1 MDWLNAIL
9 RLVVGVF
16 AVPPVD
22 LHPLVGLTVLSVIVG
37 IFMLWVFGKVS
48 DQDRILAT
56 KKLVQAYLLELRLYG
71 DDPGLIWKSQTALI
85 RANFRYMGLMLKPAV
100 YLTIPIVIL
109 LFHLDAF
116 YGMKP
121 LPVGE
126 SAVVTVQVNGAVTP
140 DTPAPKLQAP
150 AGVRVETP
158 AVRAVEPGQFSWR
171 IRPEQAVSG
180 ALRFDWGENGSWE
193 KSIAAGDELQ
203 LLSVRRVGTWYETV
217 WNPGEDR
224 IEAASVAWVEI
235 LYPAATIEWAGID
248 LHWLIWFLVLS
259 IAPAYLLKDY
269 FGVTL

>member
-9 RLVVGVF
+9 RVVIGGV
-16 AVPPVD
+16 ATTPAD
-22 LHPLVGLTVLSVIVG
+22 LHPLVGLTLLSVAVG
-37 IFMLWVFGKVS
+37 LLMLWVFGKVS
-48 DQDRILAT
+48 NQDRILAT

-71 DDPGLIWKSQTALI
+71 DDPGLIWKSQSALI
-85 RANFRYMGLMLKPAV
+85 LANFRYMGLMLMPAV
-100 YLTIPIVIL
+100 YLTIPVVIL

-140 DTPAPKLQAP
+140 DTPPPTLQP
-150 AGVRVETP
+150 PPGVRVETP

-180 ALRFDWGENGSWE
+180 ALRFDWGKNGSWE
-193 KSIAAGDELQ
+193 KSIAAGEERQ
-203 LLSVRRVGTWYETV
+203 LLSVRRVGTWYETA
-217 WNPGEDR
+217 WNPAEDR
-224 IEAASVAWVEI
+224 IDAPSVAWVEI

-259 IAPAYLLKDY
+259 IVPAYLLKDY
-269 FGVTL
+269 FGVAL

>member
-1 MDWLNAIL
+1 MDWFNAIL
-9 RLVVGVF
+9 RTLVGGV
-16 AVPPVD
+16 ATTPAD
-22 LHPLVGLTVLSVIVG
+22 LHPLVGLTVLSVAVG
-37 IFMLWVFGKVS
+37 IVMLWVFGKVS

-71 DDPGLIWKSQTALI
+71 DDPGLIWKSQSALI
-85 RANFRYMGLMLKPAV
+85 LANFRYMGLMLMPAV
-100 YLTIPIVIL
+100 YLTIPVVIL

-140 DTPAPKLQAP
+140 DTPPPTLQP
-150 AGVRVETP
+150 PPGVRVETP

-171 IRPEQAVSG
+171 IRPEQAVS
-180 ALRFDWGENGSWE
+180 AVLRFDWGKNGSWE
-193 KSIAAGDELQ
+193 KSIAAGEERQ
-203 LLSVRRVGTWYETV
+203 LLSVRRVGTWYETA

-224 IEAASVAWVEI
+224 IDAPSVAWVEI

-259 IAPAYLLKDY
+259 IVPAYLLKDY
-269 FGVTL
+269 FGVVL